1 MKATFISKENNIAK
15 FSVEFTAEEFEQA
28 QIEVY
33 KKNKHRFVVDG
44 FRKGKAPRSIIE
56 KFYGEGVFLE
66 DAINDLVADGYSK
79 GIAELELMVVDQ
91 PTPDFATE
99 IEKGKGFTVNFD
111 VAVYPEFEV
120 KDYKGVEIER
130 VSDEVTDEM
139 LNMEMENLRKRNGRM
154 VTVERAAQ
162 DGDTVILDYAG
173 FVGEDQ
179 FQGGTADNQSL
190 KLGSGTFIPGFE
202 EQLVGVAAGE
212 SKDVVVTF
220 PEEYHAED
228 LAGKEAVFKC
238 TVHEV
243 KVDELPELNDDF
255 AKDISEFDTLEELKA
270 DTLENLKKTA
280 TAKAETKMKNNV
292 IEAVYNANEID
303 IHEVMIEDEITN
315 MMNEFDQQLRMQGM
329 DLETYFQYMGAQKE
343 EFRKE
348 LREEAYRKVK
358 TRMIVSAIADAE
370 EIQASEE
377 DIENELEVMA
387 IQYKMDKDQIREML
401 GVENMIFVANDI
413 RMKKAVELMYEA
425 AVIK

>member
-15 FSVEFTAEEFEQA
+15 FSVEFTAEELTQA
-28 QIEVY
+28 QNEVY
-33 KKNKHRFVVDG
+33 KKNKHRFTVDG

-56 KFYGEGVFLE
+56 KFYGAGVFLD
-66 DAINDLVADGYSK
+66 DAINELVTDGYTK
-79 GIAELELMVVDQ
+79 GIAELELMVINQ
-91 PTPDFATE
+91 PTPEFVDE
-99 IEKGKGFTVNFD
+99 IEIGKGFTVNFE
-111 VAVYPEFEV
+111 VEVYPEFKVEAH
-120 KDYKGVEIER
+120 KGAEIER

-154 VTVERAAQ
+154 VTVERAAEN
-162 DGDTVILDYAG
+162 GDTVILDYAG
-173 FVGEDQ
+173 FVGEEQ

-190 KLGSGTFIPGFE
+190 KLGSNTFIPGFE

-228 LAGKEAVFKC
+228 LAGKEATFKC

-303 IHEVMIEDEITN
+303 IPEVMVEDEITN

-329 DLETYFQYMGAQKE
+329 DLETYFQYMGAQKD

-358 TRMIVSAIADAE
+358 TRMIVSAIADEE

-413 RMKKAVELMYEA
+413 RMKKAVEMMYEA

>member
-56 KFYGEGVFLE
+56 KFYGEGVFIE
-66 DAINDLVADGYSK
+66 DAINDLVSDGYSK

-99 IEKGKGFTVNFD
+99 IEKGKGFTVNFE

-130 VSDEVTDEM
+130 VSDEVTAEM
-139 LNMEMENLRKRNGRM
+139 LEMELNNQLKRNARM
-154 VTVERAAQ
+154 VTVERPAEN
-162 DGDTVILDYAG
+162 GDTVILDYAG
-173 FVGEDQ
+173 FVGEEQ

-190 KLGSGTFIPGFE
+190 KLGSNTFIPGFE

-212 SKDVVVTF
+212 EKDVVVTF

-238 TVHEV
+238 KLHEV
-243 KVDELPELNDDF
+243 KVEELPELDDDF
-255 AKDISEFDTLEELKA
+255 VKDISEFDTVEEFKK
-270 DTLENLKKTA
+270 DVEENLKKTA

-303 IHEVMIEDEITN
+303 IHESMIEDEITN

-387 IQYKMDKDQIREML
+387 IQYKMDKEQIREML

-413 RMKKAVELMYEA
+413 RMKKAVEFMYEA